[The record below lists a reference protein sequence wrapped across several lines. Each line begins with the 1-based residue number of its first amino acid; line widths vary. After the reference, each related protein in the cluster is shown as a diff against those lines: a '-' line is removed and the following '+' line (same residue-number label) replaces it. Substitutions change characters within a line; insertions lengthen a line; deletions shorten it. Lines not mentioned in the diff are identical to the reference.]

1 MLIVVWY
8 LVPGLFLFGI
18 VGGQGFI
25 EKFVVHLLQILVAK
39 GDILPDL
46 LRSTFAA
53 EKLLLLCRIL
63 PRPVIP
69 EMVVPIKSPV
79 PFLQKAYILLLLFYH
94 NWPQATT
101 SLLLSCEKVTQKA
114 LFTPPPLR
122 GWQYESAFAL
132 PGAKRGSL
140 TTVSKN
146 FCCHSTSS
154 GARG

>member
-1 MLIVVWY
+1 MT
-8 LVPGLFLFGI
+8 FC
-18 VGGQGFI
+18 
-25 EKFVVHLLQILVAK
+25 
-39 GDILPDL
+39 PDL

-101 SLLLSCEKVTQKA
+101 SLLLSCEKVNAKA
-114 LFTPPPLR
+114 LSHRRPTGAGSMKVLLRPAGGCLYYLPNSFIKYAPLVPFFLK
-122 GWQYESAFAL
+122 SFAEFQQT
-132 PGAKRGSL
+132 S
-140 TTVSKN
+140 SKYN
-146 FCCHSTSS
+146 PFLFLLSTSFQTKEYYNK
-154 GARG
+154 A